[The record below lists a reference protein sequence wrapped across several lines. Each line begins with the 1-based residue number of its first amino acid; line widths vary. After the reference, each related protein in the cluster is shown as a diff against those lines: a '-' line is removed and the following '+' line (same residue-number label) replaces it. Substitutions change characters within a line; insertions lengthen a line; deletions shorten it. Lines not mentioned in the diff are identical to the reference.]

1 MLHSPAPFRASRD
14 PLLKVASAEYTWHAL
29 GRHWDVHRAGKTRCS
44 NSDLL
49 LRRCGLAIEQLE
61 CRKEEC
67 PVPRVHLLLD
77 DKRALLRQIRTD
89 ISYKAMMDVW
99 LYVHVPITFALLAAL
114 IAHILAVLFFIPLAI
129 RG

>member
-1 MLHSPAPFRASRD
+1 MTIAESNVD
-14 PLLKVASAEYTWHAL
+14 P
-29 GRHWDVHRAGKTRCS
+29 
-44 NSDLL
+44 
-49 LRRCGLAIEQLE
+49 GL
-61 CRKEEC
+61 EE
-67 PVPRVHLLLD
+67 PYRRVHLLLD

-114 IAHILAVLFFIPLAI
+114 LAHIVSVLFFIPVDL